1 MTATASLQRLLTW
14 LSPAFPVGAFAWSG
28 GLETAITDQRV
39 TDSEHLRSW
48 LDGQL
53 HHGSLKTDAIL
64 LAAAHAAEAD
74 AAALAELADLTLAL
88 TSARERHAEL
98 TITGASFIKAAVAW
112 PHPVLGRLPDPCPY
126 PVAVGAIAAAHGV
139 ARVDTVVAWL
149 TAAVHQ
155 QVSVAI
161 RLVPLGQTDGLRVVA
176 ALEPDIAALATTA
189 ASSSLA
195 DLGAMS
201 YAADIAQMRHEA
213 LEPRIFR
220 S

>member
-28 GLETAITDQRV
+28 GLETAIADRRV
-39 TDSEHLRSW
+39 TDSERLRSW

-53 HHGSLKTDAIL
+53 HHGSLKTDTIL
-64 LAAAHAAEAD
+64 LAAAHAAADD
-74 AAALAELADLTLAL
+74 AATLAEIADLALAL
-88 TSARERHAEL
+88 TTARERHAEL
-98 TITGASFIKAAVAW
+98 TITGASFIKAAAAW
-112 PHPVLGRLPDPCPY
+112 PHPVLARLPDPCPY

-139 ARVDTVVAWL
+139 ALLDTLIAWL

-161 RLVPLGQTDGLRVVA
+161 RLVPLGQTDGLRIVA
-176 ALEPDIAALATTA
+176 ALETDIAALAHTA

>member
-1 MTATASLQRLLTW
+1 MTDTASLQRLLTW

-28 GLETAITDQRV
+28 GLETAIADRRV
-39 TDSEHLRSW
+39 TDSERLKSW

-53 HHGSLKTDAIL
+53 NHGSLRTDAIL
-64 LAAAHAAEAD
+64 LAAAHRAAGD
-74 AAALAELADLTLAL
+74 PAELAEIAALCLAL
-88 TSARERHAEL
+88 TSARERHVEL
-98 TITGASFIKAAVAW
+98 TVTGASFLKAAAAW
-112 PHPVLGRLPDPCPY
+112 PHPVLAQLPDPCPY
-126 PVAVGAIAAAHGV
+126 PIAIGAVAAAHDVGLV
-139 ARVDTVVAWL
+139 ETLTAWL

-161 RLVPLGQTDGLRVVA
+161 RLVPLGQTDGLRVIA
-176 ALEPDIAALATTA
+176 ALEPDIAGVA
-189 ASSSLA
+189 AHAANSTLA

>member
-1 MTATASLQRLLTW
+1 MTPTASLQRLLTW

-28 GLETAITDQRV
+28 GLETAIADRRV
-39 TDSEHLRSW
+39 TDSERLRSW

-64 LAAAHAAEAD
+64 LAAAHRAGAPGEIAEI
-74 AAALAELADLTLAL
+74 AALCLAL

-98 TITGASFIKAAVAW
+98 TITGASFLRAAAAW
-112 PHPVLGRLPDPCPY
+112 PHPILGQLPDPCPY
-126 PVAVGAIAAAHGV
+126 PVAVGAVASAHGV
-139 ARVDTVVAWL
+139 GTTDTLVAWL

-176 ALEPDIAALATTA
+176 ALEADIAALAERA
-189 ASSSLA
+189 ANSTLA
-195 DLGAMS
+195 DLGAIT
-201 YAADIAQMRHEA
+201 YAADIAQMRHET

>member
-28 GLETAITDQRV
+28 GLETAIADRRV
-39 TDSEHLRSW
+39 TDSERLRNW

-64 LAAAHAAEAD
+64 LAAAHAATAD
-74 AAALAELADLTLAL
+74 ATALAEIADLALAL
-88 TSARERHAEL
+88 TTARERHAEL
-98 TITGASFIKAAVAW
+98 TITGASFIKAAAAW
-112 PHPVLGRLPDPCPY
+112 PHPVLDRLPDPCPY

-139 ARVDTVVAWL
+139 ARLDTLIAWL

-161 RLVPLGQTDGLRVVA
+161 RLVPLGQTDGLRIIA
-176 ALEPDIAALATTA
+176 ALEADIAALAA
-189 ASSSLA
+189 AAAMSSLA